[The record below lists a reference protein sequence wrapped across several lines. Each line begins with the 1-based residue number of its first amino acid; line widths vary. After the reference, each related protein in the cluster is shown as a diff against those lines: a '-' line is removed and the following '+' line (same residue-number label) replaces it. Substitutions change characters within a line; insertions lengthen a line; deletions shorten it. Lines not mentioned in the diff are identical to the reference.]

1 MNTISSLFVE
11 RNKLSDQVANKIQ
24 ALIIDGDLKPGV
36 QLPPERI
43 LVEQLGVSRTVIREA
58 TRLLQERGLV
68 RVITG
73 SGTYIAEPDSTV
85 VSQSLGVLLS
95 RQQTS
100 FKDLIEIRRFLEVEI
115 ACKAA
120 QKAAPEHLDRLHIA
134 LVAMITAIP
143 EIEITPDGLEKFV
156 LADLKFH
163 NILAEATENS
173 LFPVLLSSIVDLLS
187 DFRRKASSYPG
198 APQAAV
204 EYHRQIIECVREHDV
219 AKVRQVMTDHMAHAE
234 DVVTRLDIE
243 EQRLKKDL
251 KG

>member
-1 MNTISSLFVE
+1 MNTLSTLFVE

-24 ALIIDGDLKPGV
+24 ALIIDGNLNPGD
-36 QLPPERI
+36 QLPPERV

-58 TRLLQERGLV
+58 IRLLQERGLV

-73 SGTYIAEPDSTV
+73 SGTYIAEADSAV

-95 RQQTS
+95 RQQS
-100 FKDLIEIRRFLEVEI
+100 GFKDLIEIRRFLEVEI
-115 ACKAA
+115 ACMAVKKAL
-120 QKAAPEHLDRLHIA
+120 PEDLTRLQTALD
-134 LVAMITAIP
+134 AMEAAIP
-143 EIEITPDGLEKFV
+143 AIETSPGGLEKFV
-156 LADLKFH
+156 LADLEYH
-163 NILAEATENS
+163 NILAEATGNS

-204 EYHRQIIECVREHDV
+204 EYHRQIIECVREHNV
-219 AKVRQVMTDHMAHAE
+219 TLVRQVMTDHMAHAE
-234 DVVTRLDIE
+234 DVVLQLERE
-243 EQRLKKDL
+243 AQNLKNNY